1 MLNDPHQNR
10 TANTNLFIIYNGS
23 QTEMV
28 EMGACV
34 GVGDSVS
41 EISGLLDQMAIM
53 TGITWTLGPWQY
65 IDTVSV

>member
-23 QTEMV
+23 QSEMG
-28 EMGACV
+28 EMGACD

-41 EISGLLDQMAIM
+41 RILGLLDQMAIM